1 MPYLMNR
8 GYLRRGMAVL
18 LLAIAFFDLAVIDI
32 IAPQICNDWFPTI
45 AGAAPTQNDAEK
57 FDQDAPVEMAIGVRN
72 SLPQQDSH
80 SESSP
85 ASTDEDCFCCCSHI
99 LPCFSVDYVTPN
111 MTPRVNIALIAS
123 LPTPPPQDT
132 FHPPRVA

>member
-1 MPYLMNR
+1 MKP

-18 LLAIAFFDLAVIDI
+18 LLVTAFFDLAVIDI
-32 IAPQICNDWFPTI
+32 IAPQICNDGFPTI
-45 AGAAPTQNDAEK
+45 AGAALTQNDAEK
-57 FDQDAPVEMAIGVRN
+57 FDQDATVEVAMGVRK
-72 SLPQQDSH
+72 SSPQQDSH

-85 ASTDEDCFCCCSHI
+85 ASTEEDCFCCCSHI

-111 MTPRVNIALIAS
+111 ATPRVNNALIAS

>member
-1 MPYLMNR
+1 MSYLMKP

-18 LLAIAFFDLAVIDI
+18 LLAFAFIDLAVIDI
-32 IAPQICNDWFPTI
+32 IAPQICNDGFSMI
-45 AGAAPTQNDAEK
+45 AGAAPTQNDA
-57 FDQDAPVEMAIGVRN
+57 PVELEIGVRN
-72 SLPQQDSH
+72 TLPQRDSH

-85 ASTDEDCFCCCSHI
+85 ASTEEDCFCCCSHI
-99 LPCFSVDYVTPN
+99 LPCFSLDYVPPN
-111 MTPRVNIALIAS
+111 TTPRVNIALIAS

>member
-1 MPYLMNR
+1 MKP
-8 GYLRRGMAVL
+8 GYLRRGMAVF

-32 IAPQICNDWFPTI
+32 IAPQICNDGFSTI
-45 AGAAPTQNDAEK
+45 AGAAPAQNDAEK
-57 FDQDAPVEMAIGVRN
+57 FGQNATVEVAIGVRN
-72 SLPQQDSH
+72 SFPQQDSH

-111 MTPRVNIALIAS
+111 TTPRVNIPLIAS

>member
-1 MPYLMNR
+1 MKL

-18 LLAIAFFDLAVIDI
+18 LLVIAFFDLAVIDI
-32 IAPQICNDWFPTI
+32 IAPQICNDGFPTI
-45 AGAAPTQNDAEK
+45 AGAEK
-57 FDQDAPVEMAIGVRN
+57 FDQGATFEVAIGVRK
-72 SLPQQDSH
+72 SFPQQDSH

-85 ASTDEDCFCCCSHI
+85 DSTEEDCFCCCSHI

-111 MTPRVNIALIAS
+111 TTPRVNIALIAS

>member
-1 MPYLMNR
+1 MPYLMKP

-32 IAPQICNDWFPTI
+32 IAPQICNDGFSTI
-45 AGAAPTQNDAEK
+45 AGAAPAQNAAEK
-57 FDQDAPVEMAIGVRN
+57 FDQNAPVEAAVGTR
-72 SLPQQDSH
+72 SALPQQDSH

-85 ASTDEDCFCCCSHI
+85 ASAEEDCFCCCSHVM
-99 LPCFSVDYVTPN
+99 PCFSVDYVTPN
-111 MTPRVNIALIAS
+111 TAPRVNIALIAS

-132 FHPPRVA
+132 YHPPRLA

>member
-1 MPYLMNR
+1 MNP

-18 LLAIAFFDLAVIDI
+18 LLAIAFVDLAVIDI
-32 IAPQICNDWFPTI
+32 IAPQICNDGFFTI
-45 AGAAPTQNDAEK
+45 AGAAPAQNDAEK
-57 FDQDAPVEMAIGVRN
+57 FD
-72 SLPQQDSH
+72 QDSH

-85 ASTDEDCFCCCSHI
+85 ASTEEDCFCCCSHV
-99 LPCFSVDYVTPN
+99 LPCFSVDYITPN
-111 MTPRVNIALIAS
+111 TTPRVNIALIAS